1 MKKTTSNLLVLGCA
15 DQIDFRHVE
24 IQRSFFTKSSHKFL
38 QSISAKDKDQV
49 RENLKWLETSKNVS
63 C

>member
-49 RENLKWLETSKNVS
+49 RENLK
-63 C
+63 